1 MGAYLAVSVPRP
13 PNTPSPSLEL
23 LRKEGRIGLA
33 GRFDTTPILWQ
44 WLPNGSIVVYWAA
57 PLHDSWDGSL
67 FFLRPCYFL
76 LFSYFLSTS
85 SAPFREPCL
94 VDRPTASLVPILEC
108 RCSIGNNYRSQF
120 QSMTRDLLTTQFGVC
135 TRAEVD
141 PSCGRRKMRRQG
153 PKKKCGKNLK
163 TAGHP
168 TQDR

>member
-1 MGAYLAVSVPRP
+1 MGLPGVLTPHRSCGSGSQTALLQSTGPR
-13 PNTPSPSLEL
+13 
-23 LRKEGRIGLA
+23 
-33 GRFDTTPILWQ
+33 
-44 WLPNGSIVVYWAA
+44 
-57 PLHDSWDGSL
+57 LHDSWDSSL
-67 FFLRPCYFL
+67 FSLRPCYFL

-108 RCSIGNNYRSQF
+108 RCSIGNNYRSQS

-153 PKKKCGKNLK
+153 PKKSVEKF
-163 TAGHP
+163 
-168 TQDR
+168 